1 MTIYSLVVNS
11 HGDLGCSGQVFSAI
25 NQADVLFSSTDN
37 GSNQPCL
44 EGTMYI
50 CYGSNQPCL
59 E

>member
-50 CYGSNQPCL
+50 CWV
-59 E
+59 